1 MTDLRDQG
9 SATSPT
15 TAEGGSAAGQGRA
28 VAQTAASETRDLT
41 EHAKQEVSSLAVETR
56 EQAMQALSSA
66 TNELETQLTH
76 RLGDAASLARST
88 ADELRALCEGRP
100 QDAGRTAD
108 FVRQASQRLD
118 HFAERTEVLGARG
131 AAEEV
136 ADFGR
141 RRPVA
146 FLLGAAAAGVL
157 VGRMVRAG
165 KSAHESEAPRTI
177 SSPPEPPFA
186 SSSPSS
192 SPASAASLAST
203 PPTVAPMASP
213 EAPVWD
219 APTTAPTMPTGSEMD
234 R

>member
-9 SATSPT
+9 SATTST
-15 TAEGGSAAGQGRA
+15 TAEGGAAEQGRA
-28 VAQTAASETRDLT
+28 VAQTAAAETRDVAD
-41 EHAKQEVSSLAVETR
+41 HAKEQVTSLAVETR

-66 TNELETQLTH
+66 TNELETQLTQ
-76 RLGDAASLARST
+76 RLGEAASLARTT
-88 ADELRALCEGRP
+88 ADELRALSEGRP
-100 QDAGRTAD
+100 QDAGRTAG

-118 HFAERTEVLGARG
+118 RFAERTEVLGARG

-213 EAPVWD
+213 EPPVWD
-219 APTTAPTMPTGSEMD
+219 APTTEATMPTGSEMD